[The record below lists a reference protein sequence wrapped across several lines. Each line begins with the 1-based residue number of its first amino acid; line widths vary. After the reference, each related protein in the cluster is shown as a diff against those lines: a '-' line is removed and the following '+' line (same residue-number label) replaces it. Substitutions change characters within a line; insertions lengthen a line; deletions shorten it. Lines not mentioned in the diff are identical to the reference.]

1 MKMQEIVDKIKSE
14 YSDIILNS
22 KHIPDVKT
30 ATKYLEDICNLIIKN
45 GDKGIKFQPGG
56 YAYIAIKMIIEE
68 FKKGAKTEPIHEP
81 QDYIRLLRMAEGSAC
96 LRINFEYKL

>member
-56 YAYIAIKMIIEE
+56 YAYIAIKMIVDE
-68 FKKGAKTEPIHEP
+68 FKKGTKTEPIHEA
-81 QDYIRLLRMAEGSAC
+81 QDYVWLLDIAERSAN
-96 LRINFEYKL
+96 LRIEFEYKL